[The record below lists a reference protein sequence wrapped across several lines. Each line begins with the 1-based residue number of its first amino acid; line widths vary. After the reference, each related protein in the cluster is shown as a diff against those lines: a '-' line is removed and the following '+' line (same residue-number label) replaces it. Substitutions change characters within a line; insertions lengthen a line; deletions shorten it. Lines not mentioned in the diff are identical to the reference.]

1 MLSLFSGGYNSER
14 TNYIVSLGV
23 TTKEIHSIVPLSKS
37 LEKTSHYRLSYKGTW
52 DPLDIPINQG
62 LVVRG

>member
-1 MLSLFSGGYNSER
+1 MLSLFSGGYNSDR
-14 TNYIVSLGV
+14 NSYIVSLGA
-23 TTKEIHSIVPLSKS
+23 TTKEIHSNFPLSKS

-52 DPLDIPINQG
+52 DPFNIPINHG